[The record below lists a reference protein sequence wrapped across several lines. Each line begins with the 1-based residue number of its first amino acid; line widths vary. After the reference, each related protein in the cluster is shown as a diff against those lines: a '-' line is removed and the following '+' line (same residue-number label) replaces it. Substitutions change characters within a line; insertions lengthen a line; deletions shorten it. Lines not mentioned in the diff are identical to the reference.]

1 MVLMAVLVAAAEVTG
16 VMVVLE
22 TPQTQAH
29 RKETMGVEIQPL
41 QQKAERVAVEEHR
54 LQEQTEH
61 QRPTLVMVVTVAL
74 AQHRL
79 FLVLL

>member
-1 MVLMAVLVAAAEVTG
+1 MVLPVALVAAAEVTEAPE
-16 VMVVLE
+16 V
-22 TPQTQAH
+22 QAILH
-29 RKETMGVEIQPL
+29 LPAHLKEIVAVEIQPL